1 VTHSILDRLDIIETC
16 TRMAWHADRREWDD
30 LREVFADQVALDY
43 TSLNGGAPVILDRDD
58 LVQAWAGVLGRL
70 TATSHLVN
78 NHLVSVDGDHAVCT
92 AALQATHLLANAHGG
107 QLWTLGGHY
116 RYSLVSAG
124 GSWRINGVVMTATW
138 ADGNQHVMT
147 LASMGDVAQR

>member
-1 VTHSILDRLDIIETC
+1 MTWSRPGQGL
-16 TRMAWHADRREWDD
+16 
-30 LREVFADQVALDY
+30 
-43 TSLNGGAPVILDRDD
+43 
-58 LVQAWAGVLGRL
+58 LGRL

-107 QLWTLGGHY
+107 PLWTLGGHY

>member
-1 VTHSILDRLDIIETC
+1 MTWSRPGQGL
-16 TRMAWHADRREWDD
+16 
-30 LREVFADQVALDY
+30 
-43 TSLNGGAPVILDRDD
+43 
-58 LVQAWAGVLGRL
+58 LGRL